1 MNRQISHH
9 VVCPIAALP
18 VAAAVRAWLV
28 VRRAPK
34 VPAVW
39 RVRQ

>member
-9 VVCPIAALP
+9 AISPIAALL
-18 VAAAVRAWLV
+18 VVAVRAWLV
-28 VRRAPK
+28 VRRASI

-39 RVRQ
+39 RMRQ